1 MTTFKQRKL
10 TKPAS
15 KRLLPHL
22 SNWNRLCDALG
33 SLDFTAKDLEDMIAL
48 ELRNLKRRPVIM
60 KLLGRLH
67 SVERAARLAEI
78 DAALAK

>member
-1 MTTFKQRKL
+1 MTSFKQRKIA
-10 TKPAS
+10 KPAS

-22 SNWNRLCDALG
+22 SNWNKLCDALG
-33 SLDFTAKDLEDMIAL
+33 GLTFSAKDLEDMIAL
-48 ELRNLKRRPVIM
+48 ELRNLRRRPVLM

-78 DAALAK
+78 EAALSK